1 MFSVRPAFPR
11 SFYVFGAAL
20 TALLLVMSTF
30 QNSSVEVSLA
40 ESMTLPPPPQVL
52 ALDLNQ

>member
-11 SFYVFGAAL
+11 SFYAFGAAL

-40 ESMTLPPPPQVL
+40 ETVTLPPPPQVL

>member
-11 SFYVFGAAL
+11 SFYAFGAAL